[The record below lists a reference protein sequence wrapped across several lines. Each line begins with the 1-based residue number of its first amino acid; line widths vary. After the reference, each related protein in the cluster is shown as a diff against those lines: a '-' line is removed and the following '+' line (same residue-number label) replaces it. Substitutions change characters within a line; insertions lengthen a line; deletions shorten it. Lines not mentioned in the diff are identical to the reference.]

1 MFNSLLTDSERSK
14 YFYIGY
20 GYTRLIK
27 LPEEFGVVKYVGVST
42 WYSGD
47 LMKKGVENSFSQKMI
62 SKLPI
67 ENHYNAVSYKVV
79 VDDSEYVHEV

>member
-47 LMKKGVENSFSQKMI
+47 LMKKGVEI
-62 SKLPI
+62 GRA
-67 ENHYNAVSYKVV
+67 HV
-79 VDDSEYVHEV
+79 